1 MADVKIRILSEDQT
15 KSGLDK
21 VKKTLGTVTAAV
33 ASVTAAVYAF
43 KKGFDFAE
51 EGAQLLLTEQKFG
64 RLAATINTTSDAL
77 KKDLQAAMGGIV
89 SETEALALGTDL
101 LSLGLVKSS
110 EEATRMAAVVGQ
122 LGMDMNQLVLT
133 LTNQTTMRFDA
144 LGVSVDGFKEKV
156 KALEEAGHDTNEAF
170 RLAFL
175 EQAEDQV
182 AKVGSVTDTV
192 AGEFMKL
199 KASMKDSF
207 DELKKGAAEA
217 VLPLVRA
224 INDHNDGMDVLRKAV
239 EYGVITQSDFNDI
252 IADTSRGIK
261 SWNEELEKVTQQMTE
276 YEDMVA
282 AAGAA
287 DQLFSNY
294 LKDVGQAA
302 IEAGDAID
310 YLSDKQYEHAIAKA
324 WMDEPELVEGL
335 RTEREAADK
344 TRRAIEMLIAVEQAV
359 GLGLSADLMIP
370 EREIGLTGNYGK
382 VYSWSNQGSVWRGE
396 QTQGWASLA
405 KAEGG
410 QLGNINL
417 VGERG
422 AEMIIGN
429 TVIPADM
436 TRRLINLGLKPDQKY
451 GLGGAIGAGNIYI
464 PPPDYSSTNDMPTYF
479 TETAAAAGAA
489 GAGSVPAVT
498 SISAAATEA
507 AAQTARVVS
516 QGMTQEIT
524 AAATVDSMKLLAK
537 QDETNELL
545 RRLPTT
551 QDMFNVMK
559 DALAQVIQ

>member
-156 KALEEAGHDTNEAF
+156 KALEKAGHDTNEAF

-182 AKVGSVTDTV
+182 AKVGSVTDTA

-261 SWNEELEKVTQQMTE
+261 SWNEELEKVTQQMIE

-282 AAGAA
+282 AAGEA
-287 DQLFSNY
+287 DKIFSNY
-294 LKDVGQAA
+294 LKVVGQAA
-302 IEAGDAID
+302 TDAGGAID
-310 YLSDKQYEHAIAKA
+310 YLSDKQYEQAIVEA
-324 WMDEPELVEGL
+324 WMAGDYAAVEKL
-335 RTEREAADK
+335 RAERDAAESAAK
-344 TRRAIEMLIAVEQAV
+344 AIEMLIAVENKV
-359 GLGLSADLMIP
+359 GLGFSPELSAP
-370 EREIGLTGNYGK
+370 
-382 VYSWSNQGSVWRGE
+382 
-396 QTQGWASLA
+396 QTQPGRLGGVAL
-405 KAEGG
+405 AEGG

-429 TVIPADM
+429 TVIPADI

-479 TETAAAAGAA
+479 TETAAAVGAA

-524 AAATVDSMKLLAK
+524 AAAAVDSMKQLAK

>member
-156 KALEEAGHDTNEAF
+156 KALEKAGHDTNEAF

-182 AKVGSVTDTV
+182 AKVGSVTDTA

-199 KASMKDSF
+199 KAATKDWF

-261 SWNEELEKVTQQMTE
+261 SWNEELEKVTQQMIE

-282 AAGAA
+282 AAGEA
-287 DQLFSNY
+287 DKLFSNY

-302 IEAGDAID
+302 TDAGDAID
-310 YLSDKQYEHAIAKA
+310 YLSDKQYEQAIVEA
-324 WMDEPELVEGL
+324 WMAGDYAAVEKL
-335 RTEREAADK
+335 RAERDAAASAAK
-344 TRRAIEMLIAVEQAV
+344 AIEMLIAVENKV
-359 GLGLSADLMIP
+359 GLGFSPELSTP
-370 EREIGLTGNYGK
+370 
-382 VYSWSNQGSVWRGE
+382 
-396 QTQGWASLA
+396 QTQPGRLGGVAL
-405 KAEGG
+405 AEGG

-429 TVIPADM
+429 TVIPADI

-479 TETAAAAGAA
+479 TETAAAVGAA

-524 AAATVDSMKLLAK
+524 AAAAVDSMKQLAK